1 MEQGIYE
8 LPLNERLRTFMRIEF
23 LYLRLNNFSNSKD
36 HWQIRTTI
44 HTLLEIYTILART
57 DVRREVLADL
67 DRYIIQ
73 MQRFQ
78 SMPDAD
84 NEMVTN
90 LLEDLNAIKEKMIQ
104 LGTGYL
110 NPLRDDDY
118 ISALLHRHTLPGGK
132 AEFDMPRYKFWLEG
146 DSKALNNDLNEWIN
160 VIKPICAG
168 IERLMW
174 IIRESSEPIGTVAS
188 SGQYNHQIGKTAQI
202 SLIRV
207 FLDNVNVYP
216 EISGGRHMIAI
227 RFLER
232 NDDGRRLQVPGWLHR
247 SQWRTV
253 HEVPCGN
260 IQGSQW
266 VVCMQTLPCKFVF
279 RARVLLR

>member
-90 LLEDLNAIKEKMIQ
+90 LLEDLNVIKEKMFQ

-146 DSKALNNDLNEWIN
+146 DSKTVNNDLNEWIN

-207 FLDNVNVYP
+207 FLDNTNVYP

-227 RFLER
+227 RFLEP
-232 NDDGRRLQVPGWLHR
+232 NDQGQFK
-247 SQWRTV
+247 QT
-253 HEVPCGN
+253 EEN
-260 IQGSQW
+260 IDFKLSL
-266 VVCMQTLPCKFVF
+266 C
-279 RARVLLR
+279 

>member
-146 DSKALNNDLNEWIN
+146 DSKTVNNDLNEWIN

-207 FLDNVNVYP
+207 FLDNTNVYP

-227 RFLER
+227 RFLEP
-232 NDDGRRLQVPGWLHR
+232 NDEGQFK
-247 SQWRTV
+247 QT
-253 HEVPCGN
+253 EEN
-260 IQGSQW
+260 IDFKLSL
-266 VVCMQTLPCKFVF
+266 C
-279 RARVLLR
+279 

>member
-132 AEFDMPRYKFWLEG
+132 AEFDMPRYKFWLEA
-146 DSKALNNDLNEWIN
+146 DSKTVNDDLNEWIN

-174 IIRESSEPIGTVAS
+174 IIRESSDPIGTVAS

-207 FLDNVNVYP
+207 FLDNSNVYP

-232 NDDGRRLQVPGWLHR
+232 NGEGQFK
-247 SQWRTV
+247 QT
-253 HEVPCGN
+253 EEN
-260 IQGSQW
+260 IDFKLSL
-266 VVCMQTLPCKFVF
+266 C
-279 RARVLLR
+279 

>member
-84 NEMVTN
+84 NEMVSN

-146 DSKALNNDLNEWIN
+146 DSKTVNDDLNEWIN

-168 IERLMW
+168 IEL
-174 IIRESSEPIGTVAS
+174 
-188 SGQYNHQIGKTAQI
+188 
-202 SLIRV
+202 SLIH
-207 FLDNVNVYP
+207 
-216 EISGGRHMIAI
+216 I
-227 RFLER
+227 
-232 NDDGRRLQVPGWLHR
+232 
-247 SQWRTV
+247 
-253 HEVPCGN
+253 
-260 IQGSQW
+260 
-266 VVCMQTLPCKFVF
+266 
-279 RARVLLR
+279 

>member
-23 LYLRLNNFSNSKD
+23 LYSRLNNFNGSKD
-36 HWQIRTTI
+36 RWQIRTTM

-84 NEMVTN
+84 NEMATN
-90 LLEDLNAIKEKMIQ
+90 LLEDLNIIKEKMIQ

-110 NPLRDDDY
+110 HPLRDDDY

-146 DSKALNNDLNEWIN
+146 DSKALKDDLDKWIN
-160 VIKPICAG
+160 VIKPICGG
-168 IERLMW
+168 IEKLMW
-174 IIRESSEPIGTVAS
+174 IIRESSEPIGTVAA

-207 FLDNVNVYP
+207 FLDNPSVYP

-232 NDDGRRLQVPGWLHR
+232 NSEGKFLQ
-247 SQWRTV
+247 TD
-253 HEVPCGN
+253 EN
-260 IQGSQW
+260 IEFKLSL
-266 VVCMQTLPCKFVF
+266 C
-279 RARVLLR
+279 

>member
-23 LYLRLNNFSNSKD
+23 LFSRLTNFSNSKD
-36 HWQIRTTI
+36 RWEVRTTI

-84 NEMVTN
+84 NEMAIN
-90 LLEDLNAIKEKMIQ
+90 LLEDLNIIKDRMLN

-110 NPLRDDDY
+110 QPLRDDDY

-132 AEFDMPRYKFWLEG
+132 AEFDMPRYKFWLESE
-146 DSKALNNDLNEWIN
+146 SKTVKNDLNGWIN
-160 VIKPICAG
+160 IVKPICGG
-168 IERLMW
+168 IEKLMW
-174 IIRESSEPIGTVAS
+174 IIRESSEPIGTVAT

-207 FLDNVNVYP
+207 FIENSSVYP

-232 NDDGRRLQVPGWLHR
+232 DKDGRFIQ
-247 SQWRTV
+247 TK
-253 HEVPCGN
+253 EN
-260 IQGSQW
+260 IEFKLSL
-266 VVCMQTLPCKFVF
+266 C
-279 RARVLLR
+279 